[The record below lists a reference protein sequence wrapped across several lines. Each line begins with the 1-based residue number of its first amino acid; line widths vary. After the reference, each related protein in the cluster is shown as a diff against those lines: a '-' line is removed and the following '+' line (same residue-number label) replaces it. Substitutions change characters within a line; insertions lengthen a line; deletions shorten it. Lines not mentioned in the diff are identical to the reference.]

1 MAQVK
6 VFYEPEMEL
15 LTVFW
20 QSPRPNQLCTEL
32 GDGVILIKD
41 ADSGEPIGMEL
52 LAYKP
57 GDARFDSVSVE
68 IGATQ
73 SAA

>member
-6 VFYEPEMEL
+6 VFYEPKMEL

-20 QSPRPNQLCTEL
+20 QSPCPNQLCTEL
-32 GDGVILIKD
+32 GDCVILIKD
-41 ADSGEPIGMEL
+41 ADSGEPIGVEL

-68 IGATQ
+68 IGSAQ

>member
-1 MAQVK
+1 VAQVK
-6 VFYEPEMEL
+6 VFYEPEIEL
-15 LTVFW
+15 LTVLW

-32 GDGVILIKD
+32 GAGVILIKD

-68 IGATQ
+68 IGAAQ